1 MAQYLQACLVSLR
14 ACTWLKMEG
23 TSDLCGVFAHS
34 VSMAPFPLHQLP
46 GYGLGGMVT
55 QSSLLQGS
63 DVAQATLSRLFFFNS
78 AMSGLSGSTWDL
90 LLQLMDSAAVTHGLS
105 GCGAW
110 A

>member
-1 MAQYLQACLVSLR
+1 MWPRL
-14 ACTWLKMEG
+14 
-23 TSDLCGVFAHS
+23 HS
-34 VSMAPFPLHQLP
+34 PDF
-46 GYGLGGMVT
+46 
-55 QSSLLQGS
+55 
-63 DVAQATLSRLFFFNS
+63 FFFNS